1 MRKFITSA
9 IAAASLVGI
18 AGAPQLASAHSYH
31 HYRHHGY
38 HNSHNGNYASARHEQ
53 SCESAR
59 RRRANTGTVI
69 GGLGGALAGNALSHG
84 GGKLGGTLI
93 GGGVGAVVGHTIA
106 DRRKGDC

>member
-1 MRKFITSA
+1 MRKLILSLGV
-9 IAAASLVGI
+9 AASTLTLFAVPTI
-18 AGAPQLASAHSYH
+18 ASADSY
-31 HYRHHGY
+31 YRHHHRHY
-38 HNSHNGNYASARHEQ
+38 YSSSYAERHRQ

-93 GGGVGAVVGHTIA
+93 GGGVGAVVGHSVA

>member
-1 MRKFITSA
+1 MRTFITSA
-9 IAAASLVGI
+9 LAAASLLAMVGVPEI
-18 AGAPQLASAHSYH
+18 ASAQSYH
-31 HYRHHGY
+31 HTRHHTY
-38 HNSHNGNYASARHEQ
+38 HRGYASARHEQ

-93 GGGVGAVVGHTIA
+93 GGGVGAVVGHSIA